1 MCRYIASDKLSVP
14 RAEIEDILEEPKER
28 LEEKY
33 GLKSLI
39 MVVGSVKRNLVTVD
53 ENGHFDLDYNL
64 CFIKVPQEV
73 RDNLQGL
80 KDRVRSNL
88 DEITDEDYYYARN
101 STSVIT
107 LERAD
112 GSFSLDL
119 GILVKNKNGEYCR
132 LVRNRNNYQLREV
145 AHLYN
150 TEMQERYIRQ
160 HSAMKRVS
168 ELYLMHKNKHPETD
182 SFHLYL
188 EVVNTVFNE
197 TGGQKM
203 SKVSGNTHTKNQMDA
218 HANQKNPNNS
228 SSKAMANNRS
238 NQMNPN
244 NSAYWKSRGKS
255 GR

>member
-1 MCRYIASDKLSVP
+1 
-14 RAEIEDILEEPKER
+14 
-28 LEEKY
+28 
-33 GLKSLI
+33 LKSLI

-145 AHLYN
+145 ALLYN

-168 ELYLMHKNKHPETD
+168 ELYLMHKKKHPETD

-244 NSAYWKSRGKS
+244 NATYWKSRGKS